1 MLAER
6 MASES
11 DAPYDRI
18 KLETAKKSVQHWRL
32 DPDFLFALKQ
42 LNAKQTEASG

>member
-1 MLAER
+1 VLAER

-11 DAPYDRI
+11 DAPHDRI
-18 KLETAKKSVQHWRL
+18 KLETAKKVVEHWRL